1 MKRYAVM
8 LSLFVAAVAMAA
20 TTTAAPSAAAAA
32 GEATR
37 GPAQHSFTTSARSV
51 SAATQATEVSQATT
65 AQAARASLG
74 RPVIAIGRFGPVEDG
89 GDALTYDPA
98 LVPVGAHASVAAYT
112 WPFGTTTVLAV
123 TGLVPRRTYG
133 AHVHVDSCGS
143 APTDAGPHVQFIEDP
158 VQPSVDPRY
167 ANPRNEIWLDFRTD
181 ANGVGYA
188 VSTVYWPIASKDAG
202 SVVIHEHRTSRG
214 RGHAGMAG
222 ARLACLTVPFD
233 QAR

>member
-1 MKRYAVM
+1 M
-8 LSLFVAAVAMAA
+8 LSLLVAAVAVAA
-20 TTTAAPSAAAAA
+20 TTTAVPSAAAAQGSRRPTA
-32 GEATR
+32 
-37 GPAQHSFTTSARSV
+37 
-51 SAATQATEVSQATT
+51 SAALSATAVAQSAT
-65 AQAARASLG
+65 AANRATLD
-74 RPVIAIGRFGPVEDG
+74 RPVIAIGRFVPADEG
-89 GDALTYDPA
+89 GNASTYDPA
-98 LVPVGAHASVAAYT
+98 LVPVGAQAAVAAYT

-133 AHVHVDSCGS
+133 AHVHVNSCG
-143 APTDAGPHVQFIEDP
+143 ADPADAGPHVQFVEDP

-188 VSTVYWPIASKDAG
+188 VSTVYWPITAKDAG
-202 SVVIHEHRTSRG
+202 AVVIHEHRTGRG

-222 ARLACLTVPFD
+222 ARLACLTVPFG

>member
-8 LSLFVAAVAMAA
+8 LSLLVAAVAVAA
-20 TTTAAPSAAAAA
+20 TTTAVPSAAAAQGRQRPTA
-32 GEATR
+32 
-37 GPAQHSFTTSARSV
+37 
-51 SAATQATEVSQATT
+51 SAAWSATAV
-65 AQAARASLG
+65 AQSASAADRAHRANLD
-74 RPVIAIGRFGPVEDG
+74 RPVIAIGRFTPADEG
-89 GDALTYDPA
+89 GDASTYDPA
-98 LVPVGAHASVAAYT
+98 LVPVGAQAAVAAYT

-133 AHVHVDSCGS
+133 AHVHVNSCG
-143 APTDAGPHVQFIEDP
+143 ADPADAGPHVQFVEDP
-158 VQPSVDPRY
+158 VQPSTDPRY

-188 VSTVYWPIASKDAG
+188 VSAVYWPITAKDAG

>member
-8 LSLFVAAVAMAA
+8 LSLFVAAVAVAA
-20 TTTAAPSAAAAA
+20 TTTAVPSAAAAA

-37 GPAQHSFTTSARSV
+37 KPAQPSVTALARS
-51 SAATQATEVSQATT
+51 AAAPTQATQATTQVG
-65 AQAARASLG
+65 RAG
-74 RPVIAIGRFGPVEDG
+74 QDRPVIAIGRFGPVDDG
-89 GDALTYDPA
+89 GNALTYDPA
-98 LVPVGAHASVAAYT
+98 LVPAGAQAAVAAYT

-133 AHVHVDSCGS
+133 AHVHVNACGA
-143 APTDAGPHVQFIEDP
+143 APTDAGPHVQFVEDP

-167 ANPRNEIWLDFRTD
+167 ANPRNEIWLDFRAD

-188 VSTVYWPIASKDAG
+188 VSTVYWPITAKDAG

-214 RGHAGMAG
+214 HGHAGMAG

>member
-8 LSLFVAAVAMAA
+8 LSLLVAAVAVAA
-20 TTTAAPSAAAAA
+20 TTTAIPSAAAQGTQRPAA
-32 GEATR
+32 PVA
-37 GPAQHSFTTSARSV
+37 
-51 SAATQATEVSQATT
+51 SAATALARSATAASATP
-65 AQAARASLG
+65 AAHGAKLD
-74 RPVIAIGRFGPVEDG
+74 RPVIAIGRFGPADEG
-89 GDALTYDPA
+89 GNALTYDPD
-98 LVPVGAHASVAAYT
+98 LVPVGAQAAVAAYT

-133 AHVHVDSCGS
+133 AHVHVNSCGA
-143 APTDAGPHVQFIEDP
+143 APTDSGPHVQFVEDP

-188 VSTVYWPIASKDAG
+188 VSTVYWPITAKDAG
-202 SVVIHEHRTSRG
+202 AVVIHEHRTSRG
-214 RGHAGMAG
+214 HGHAGMAG